1 MQNNN
6 LQEFFESQ
14 RFNQWWLWALLF
26 GIFGVG
32 SYGLIQ
38 QLILEVPFGSKP
50 MNNTGIIGFS
60 LFNLGM
66 ILLFRWMRLKT
77 RIDAKGIYMRF
88 VPFKTKFH
96 TWEEI
101 ESISVVNYGFV
112 GGWGIRLFTNY
123 GTVYNM
129 RGAQG
134 LAIRLKSGKK
144 YLIGS
149 QRIDALT
156 QFVAQFPQYKV

>member
-6 LQEFFESQ
+6 PEFIETQ
-14 RFNQWWLWALLF
+14 TFNQWWLWVLLCA
-26 GIFGVG
+26 IFGVG
-32 SYGLIQ
+32 AYGLIQ
-38 QLILEVPFGSKP
+38 QLVLEVPFGSKP
-50 MNNTGIIGFS
+50 MNNAGIIGFS

-66 ILLFRWMRLKT
+66 ILFFKWMRLETK
-77 RIDAKGIYMRF
+77 IDNKGIYMRF
-88 VPFKTKFH
+88 VPFKTKLH

-129 RGAQG
+129 RGAEG

-149 QRIDALT
+149 QRIDQLT
-156 QFVAQFPQYKV
+156 QVVSKYPQYKA

>member
-6 LQEFFESQ
+6 PEFIETQS
-14 RFNQWWLWALLF
+14 FNQWWLWVLLF
-26 GIFGVG
+26 AIFGVG
-32 SYGLIQ
+32 AYGLIQ
-38 QLILEVPFGSKP
+38 QLVLEVPFGSKP
-50 MNNTGIIGFS
+50 MNNVGIVGFS

-66 ILLFRWMRLKT
+66 ILFFRWMRLETK
-77 RIDAKGIYMRF
+77 IDAKGIYMRF
-88 VPFKTKFH
+88 VPFKTKVH

-129 RGAQG
+129 RGAEG
-134 LAIRLKSGKK
+134 LAIRLISGKK

-149 QRIDALT
+149 QRIDQLT
-156 QFVAQFPQYKV
+156 QVVTQYPQYKA

>member
-1 MQNNN
+1 MQNNP
-6 LQEFFESQ
+6 QEFTESQ
-14 RFNQWWLWALLF
+14 TFNQWWLWVLLF
-26 GIFGVG
+26 AIFGVG
-32 SYGLIQ
+32 CYGLIQ
-38 QLILEVPFGSKP
+38 QLVLEVPFGSKP
-50 MNNTGIIGFS
+50 MNNVGIIGFS

-66 ILLFRWMRLKT
+66 ILFFKWMRLETK
-77 RIDAKGIYMRF
+77 IDKKGIYMRF

-101 ESISVVNYGFV
+101 GSISVVNYGFV

-129 RGAQG
+129 RGAEG

-149 QRIDALT
+149 QRVDELT
-156 QFVAQFPQYKV
+156 QVVTQYPQYKA

>member
-1 MQNNN
+1 MQNNPK
-6 LQEFFESQ
+6 EFTESQ
-14 RFNQWWLWALLF
+14 TFNQWWLWVLLF
-26 GIFGVG
+26 AIFGVG
-32 SYGLIQ
+32 CYGLIQ
-38 QLILEVPFGSKP
+38 QLVLEVPFGSKP
-50 MNNTGIIGFS
+50 MNNVGIIGFS
-60 LFNLGM
+60 LFNLSM
-66 ILLFRWMRLKT
+66 ILFFKWMRLETK
-77 RIDAKGIYMRF
+77 IDNKGIFMRF

-123 GTVYNM
+123 GKVYNM
-129 RGAQG
+129 RGAEG

-149 QRIDALT
+149 QRVDELT
-156 QFVAQFPQYKV
+156 QVVTQYPQYKA

>member
-77 RIDAKGIYMRF
+77 RIDVKGIYMRF

-149 QRIDALT
+149 QRIDTLT